1 MDPEKIDDVVAEAP
15 ASVEPV
21 SQAEDVRNDVAA
33 ALTSLKAKAAEA
45 APAEVEA
52 PADDHPE
59 PLDKGDH
66 PSDPKRYADGTFKP
80 VKQEAAPEKA
90 AAPDPKLPPV
100 DNTAKPSTE
109 QPSTAVGAAPVSWAA
124 EAKASWAS
132 LPPAIQNAVLKR
144 EAEVSNGFRQ
154 KSDEVRRYEQ
164 VIAPVAQEAARLGMQ
179 PDQAINALMSA
190 HHMLQQDAPA
200 AIARLAQ
207 QYGVDLATLA
217 SNPPAI
223 QAQPRHDPMVSQLT
237 QHVSKL
243 ESQLSGFLQNQT
255 LGVVEKFAS
264 EHPHYAAVEEDI
276 ARLIPIVQQSNP
288 GLPAHDVLTKAYEQA
303 IWVNPDVRARLIAE
317 QAAQTQQ
324 KQAETLQV
332 KAKQAAKAAVSIRGA
347 SNGANAPKMPPPN
360 SGGDVYDDVRAAIHA
375 LRQ

>member
-1 MDPEKIDDVVAEAP
+1 MDPDKIDDVVAPAP

-45 APAEVEA
+45 APVEVEA

-144 EAEVSNGFRQ
+144 EAEVSSGFRQ

-223 QAQPRHDPMVSQLT
+223 QAQPRHDPMVSQLYQT
-237 QHVSKL
+237 VTTLQSRLDDISNTEMKKHYESVSSKPHF
-243 ESQLSGFLQNQT
+243 EQVRQDMARIVQT
-255 LGVVEKFAS
+255 LP
-264 EHPHYAAVEEDI
+264 PHLTAAEMFE
-276 ARLIPIVQQSNP
+276 Q
-288 GLPAHDVLTKAYEQA
+288 AYEQA
-303 IWVNPDVRARLIAE
+303 VWVNPEVRAQLIAE
-317 QAAQTQQ
+317 QTAQTQQ

-347 SNGANAPKMPPPN
+347 SNGANAPKMPPLN

>member
-1 MDPEKIDDVVAEAP
+1 VDPNKIEDVEASAP
-15 ASVEPV
+15 ATVEHVNP
-21 SQAEDVRNDVAA
+21 ADDVRNDVAEA
-33 ALTSLKAKAAEA
+33 IKSLKGQAAEA
-45 APAEVEA
+45 APVEA
-52 PADDHPE
+52 EATADDHPE
-59 PLDKGDH
+59 PIGKEDH
-66 PSDPKRYADGTFKP
+66 PTDPARFADGKFKP
-80 VKQEAAPEKA
+80 TKSEAAPVE

-144 EAEVSNGFRQ
+144 EAEVSSGFRQ
-154 KSDEVRRYEQ
+154 KSEEVRRYEQ
-164 VIAPVAQEAARLGMQ
+164 VIAPVAQEAARLGLQ

-190 HHMLQQDAPA
+190 HHALQQNAPA

-223 QAQPRHDPMVSQLT
+223 QQQPRHDPMVSQLT

-264 EHPHYAAVEEDI
+264 ENPHYAAVEEDI
-276 ARLIPIVQQSNP
+276 ARLIPMVQQANP
-288 GLPAHDVLTKAYEQA
+288 GLPAHDVLSKAYEQA
-303 IWVNPDVRARLIAE
+303 IWVNPDVRAKLIAE
-317 QAAQTQQ
+317 QTAQAQQ
-324 KQAETLQV
+324 KQAETIKV
-332 KAKQAAKAAVSIRGA
+332 KSAQAAKAAVSIRGA
-347 SNGANAPKMPPPN
+347 SNGASAPKMPTPA
-360 SGGDVYDDVRAAIHA
+360 SGGDVYDDVRAAINS